1 MKEYDRYTQKARF
14 AYGGPAVDGGVIDT
28 EDLDFALMGFTQLTK
43 EAYRITGGEGN
54 LRVFVDTESLRD
66 GSIEILPLIQIALD
80 GAKNAV
86 EYSNQTGIG
95 YVMQLLGWAVTGV
108 EAVGVGIK
116 GYKAAKPYAG
126 NIFTLIKMLRGK
138 LFRSKEEEMD
148 GHKLI
153 LIELSDGKM
162 IYASPEVLGIY
173 KDPKCRKAI
182 RKILKPLR
190 KKGINYFI
198 VRNPD
203 APGDKTP
210 LVLLDKEDAEFFEI
224 GLKAERYADHH
235 IHYGYQEMLLTI
247 ISLSFDPTVSWK
259 FEYEDMRINAKIR
272 DPGFW
277 KRLNNP
283 EERLSFR
290 PGDQLK
296 VLMAVYPSKNGHNF
310 SFSVEKVLEL
320 KQ

>member
-14 AYGGPAVDGGVIDT
+14 AYAGPAVDSGVIDT
-28 EDLDFALMGFTQLTK
+28 EDLASALMGFTELAK
-43 EAYRITGGEGN
+43 EAYRIAGGKEN
-54 LRVFVDTESLRD
+54 LRVFVDTESLQD
-66 GSIEILPLIQIALD
+66 GSIEILPLMQIVLEGVKD
-80 GAKNAV
+80 AV
-86 EYSNQTGIG
+86 EYSNQAGIG
-95 YVMQLLGWAVTGV
+95 DIMQLLSWAVTGV
-108 EAVGVGIK
+108 EAVELGIK

-126 NIFTLIKMLRGK
+126 NIFTFIKMLHGK
-138 LFRSKEEEMD
+138 FFRSKEEDVD

-153 LIELSDGKM
+153 LIELSDGKK
-162 IYASPEVLGIY
+162 IHASPEVLEIY
-173 KDPKCRKAI
+173 KDLKCRKAI

-190 KKGINYFI
+190 KKGINHFI

-203 APGDKTP
+203 APDDKTP
-210 LVLLDKEDAEFFEI
+210 LILLDKEDAELFEA
-224 GLKAERYADHH
+224 GLKAERNADRH

-247 ISLSFDPTVSWK
+247 ISLSFDPTASWK

-277 KRLNNP
+277 MRLNNP

>member
-1 MKEYDRYTQKARF
+1 MREYNRYTRKARF
-14 AYGGPAVDGGVIDT
+14 AYEGPAVNSGVIDT
-28 EDLDFALMGFTQLTK
+28 EDLDSALMGFTELAK
-43 EAYRITGGEGN
+43 EAYKITGGKGN
-54 LRVFVDTESLRD
+54 LRVFVDTESLQD
-66 GSIEILPLIQIALD
+66 GSIEILPLIQVALD

-86 EYSNQTGIG
+86 EYSNQAGIG
-95 YVMQLLGWAVTGV
+95 DVMQLLSWAVTGV
-108 EAVGVGIK
+108 EAVELGIK
-116 GYKAAKPYAG
+116 GYKASKRFAG
-126 NIFTLIKMLRGK
+126 NIFTLVKMLHGK
-138 LFRSKEEEMD
+138 LFRSKEEDVD

-153 LIELSDGKM
+153 LIELPGGEK
-162 IYASPEVLGIY
+162 IYTSPQVLEIY
-173 KDPKCRKAI
+173 KDPKCRKAL
-182 RKILKPLR
+182 RKILRPLR
-190 KKGINYFI
+190 KKGIDHFV

-210 LVLLDKEDAEFFEI
+210 LILLDKEDAELFEDV
-224 GLKAERYADHH
+224 LKAERYADHH
-235 IHYGYQEMLLTI
+235 IHYGYQEMVLTI
-247 ISLSFDPTVSWK
+247 VSLSFDRTASWK

-272 DPGFW
+272 DRGFW
-277 KRLNNP
+277 MRLNNP